1 MLVANLI
8 CAGDHAFEGWF
19 RSDAE
24 LTRQLAAR
32 TVACP
37 LCGEAEVRRL
47 PSAPAVVS
55 RRPSSVEVP
64 AQANVAATAMRRFRD
79 YVRGAENVGERFA
92 EEVRRMH
99 YGETPERLVR
109 GAPSADEARELL
121 EEGIA
126 VLPVPD
132 WVDEQ

>member
-1 MLVANLI
+1 MLVANLR

-19 RSDAE
+19 RSDDD
-24 LTRQLAAR
+24 LSRQLAEHA
-32 TVACP
+32 VACP
-37 LCGEAEVRRL
+37 VCGDAQVRRL

-55 RRPSSVEVP
+55 RRP
-64 AQANVAATAMRRFRD
+64 ANEALRPQDATAIAMRRLRD
-79 YVRGAENVGERFA
+79 YVRGADNVGERFA

-99 YGETPERLVR
+99 YGEAPERLVR
-109 GAPSADEARELL
+109 GSTSLEQTRELL

>member
-24 LTRQLAAR
+24 LTRQLAEGS
-32 TVACP
+32 VACP
-37 LCGEAEVRRL
+37 VCGDAQVRRL

-55 RRPSSVEVP
+55 RRPSAEPP
-64 AQANVAATAMRRFRD
+64 AHVAATAMRRFRD

-99 YGETPERLVR
+99 YGEVPERLVR
-109 GAPSADEARELL
+109 GASSADETRELL

-126 VLPVPD
+126 VLPVPG